1 VPNVTITVGDLLKAG
16 LASQR
21 AGRAALAEEAYRRV
35 LAFDPQQPDA
45 LHLLGGLALE
55 RGRSEEAL
63 ALLTQAVEIVPM
75 RGDVHLTRAVALS
88 RLSQAVDAVA
98 AFATAARL
106 APDLAQAHHGL
117 GRALVETKA
126 GDPMPHY
133 RRGLALVPDQA
144 LVWNDLGVAVQAA
157 STMAAAMPAYG
168 RAVALAP
175 QESFALRNLAGAL
188 AERKRGLAALRRY
201 RQALALEPS
210 DATGLDGLAALLTG
224 WGELDEAHAA
234 LLRAI
239 AIEDPPGEAW
249 SHYLFFLNYLPGL
262 GFAAHFRVN
271 RRWAERIEARVR
283 PQSVFANPKEP
294 ERRLRLAYV
303 APDLVAGHNQLAFLT
318 PPLTHHDR
326 TGFDVTVYT
335 DVVRPDSGTAAMEAA
350 AGRLVS
356 IAHMSPM
363 EQAARVRADGIDIA
377 INVCGWRADA
387 RALFAHRLAP
397 IQFAYNNHVSTTG
410 LRAID
415 IRFTD
420 NEVDPPG
427 VADPYYV
434 ERLIRLTSGF
444 DVYQPPR
451 EAPEVTELPALRN
464 GFITFGSA
472 NLVPKMSAPTYALWA
487 RVLGAVPN
495 SRLQVKAGS
504 LGDPWAQLLVRRRF
518 AELGIAPER
527 IELLGGTPD
536 VAAHFR
542 ALGEIDIGLDP
553 FPFVGGKTTCD
564 TLWMGVPVVTLAG
577 ICMMGRVGVSVLNRA
592 GLPHLVA
599 SDEDSY
605 LGLTLD
611 LARDVEALATLRR
624 GLRAHVAGSKMFDG
638 LTHTRELE
646 GVYRAVWREWC
657 RRS

>member
-1 VPNVTITVGDLLKAG
+1 MTITVGDLLRAG

-21 AGRAALAEEAYRRV
+21 AGRAAVAEEAYRRV
-35 LAFDPQQPDA
+35 LAFDPRQPDA
-45 LHLLGGLALE
+45 LHLLGALALE
-55 RGRSEEAL
+55 RGMADEAL
-63 ALLTQAVEIVPM
+63 GLLTQAVEIAPE
-75 RGDVHLTRAVALS
+75 RGEIHLARAVVLARLS
-88 RLSQAVDAVA
+88 RAVDAA
-98 AFATAARL
+98 GAFAAAARF
-106 APDLAQAHHGL
+106 APDLTQAHHGL
-117 GRALVETKA
+117 GRALVETNA

-133 RRGLALVPDQA
+133 RRALALAPDQA

-157 STMAAAMPAYG
+157 STMGAALSAYG

-175 QESFALRNLAGAL
+175 QEAFALRNLAGAL
-188 AERKRGLAALRRY
+188 AERKRGLASLRRY
-201 RQALALEPS
+201 RQALALAPS
-210 DATGLDGLAALLTG
+210 DATGLDGLAALVTG
-224 WGELDEAHAA
+224 WGDLDEAHVA
-234 LLRAI
+234 LCRAV

-262 GFAAHFRVN
+262 DFASHFRAN
-271 RRWAERIEARVR
+271 RRWGERVEARVR
-283 PQSVFANPKEP
+283 PQEVFANPKQP

-326 TGFDVTVYT
+326 TGFDVAVYT
-335 DVVRPDSGTAAMEAA
+335 DVTRPDSGTAAMAAA

-356 IAHMSPM
+356 IANMSPTD
-363 EQAARVRADGIDIA
+363 QAARVRADGIDIA

-410 LRAID
+410 LREID
-415 IRFTD
+415 FRFSD
-420 NEVDPPG
+420 NEVDPVG
-427 VADPYYV
+427 VADPYYI
-434 ERLIRLTSGF
+434 ERLIRLASGF
-444 DVYQPPR
+444 DVYQPPS
-451 EAPEVTELPALRN
+451 EAPEVTTLPALRN

-472 NLVPKMSAPTYALWA
+472 NLIPKMSAPTYALWA
-487 RVLGAVPN
+487 RILGALPN
-495 SRLQVKAGS
+495 ARLQVKAGS
-504 LGDPWAQLLVRRRF
+504 LGDPWARHLVRRRF
-518 AELGIAPER
+518 SDLGIAPER

-577 ICMMGRVGVSVLNRA
+577 ICMMGRVGVSVLTRA
-592 GLPHLVA
+592 GLPELVA
-599 SDEDSY
+599 SDEQSY
-605 LGLTLD
+605 IDLALD
-611 LARDVEALATLRR
+611 LARDVEALAARR
-624 GLRAHVAGSKMFDG
+624 HGLRTHVAHSKMFDG

-646 GVYRAVWREWC
+646 GIYRSVWRDWC
-657 RRS
+657 QRR